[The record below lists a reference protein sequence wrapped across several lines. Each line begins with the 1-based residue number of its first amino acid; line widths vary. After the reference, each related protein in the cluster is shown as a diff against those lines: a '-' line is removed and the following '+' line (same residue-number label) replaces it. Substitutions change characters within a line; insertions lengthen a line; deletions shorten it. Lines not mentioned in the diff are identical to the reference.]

1 MSKVR
6 KGLALAASIAM
17 MLTMAAGCSGNT
29 PSSQPADSTPS
40 AGASAEGTDSAAGG
54 ETPATGAE
62 ANASREKVNI
72 RFSQYANNTD
82 DQEGMANDPIKKAIE
97 DTVNIT
103 LEYDTG
109 IEGYDDR
116 IATELAVGAAP
127 DLFPTWGEAT
137 KLRQYAEEEAVYN
150 IAEFINND
158 PERYPILYKIINSDE
173 YKMYNKMYTGDENA
187 AYAIYSF
194 SARAYPAF
202 SGVPAY
208 NTAILEEVNGGEVPS
223 TVSEF
228 VEFTQKAVDAGYS
241 GWWPYNAKL
250 TNWAEIDGTMALP
263 QGTSIRSPAS
273 YDWLWTGFL
282 PDDESKIGT
291 AEEHWTLMTVSDESK
306 EVVKTLAEMYANNG
320 IHNGVGTL
328 VDEDDGYAAFDN
340 GTLASYGY
348 GYGYYTQFKKL
359 YDTWMNAHPDDGSL
373 ADLTLGTAL
382 TDDEGNWMR
391 VYDVPTYVGAH
402 YFIPTSCEYPE
413 RVLDLVEFLAS
424 NEGQSLLF
432 RGIEGLTYTM
442 DGDEVVYNID
452 EFVNI
457 NKSYGYPNPDR
468 CRYMWFSYLFCAS
481 EMMLDLEN
489 NDWWEAVTTPYDNTL
504 DWAEGETRECYQ
516 YAIDTVESFIDN
528 VYVELPSYYGLA
540 ALDAEWGDVQTKLVE
555 ISNRY
560 LSQML
565 GGQLDVETGWEQ
577 YRAEY
582 EVAGGSDLEAAVNEA
597 IAEARE
603 TYA

>member
-1 MSKVR
+1 MSKI
-6 KGLALAASIAM
+6 KKMLALAISLVMI
-17 MLTMAAGCSGNT
+17 LTMLAGCSGGA
-29 PSSQPADSTPS
+29 PSSVAASS
-40 AGASAEGTDSAAGG
+40 AGSALPDTQAQ
-54 ETPATGAE
+54 T
-62 ANASREKVNI
+62 NADREKVNI
-72 RFSQYANNTD
+72 RFSQFANNTD
-82 DQEGMANDPIKKAIE
+82 DQKGMANDPIKKAIE
-97 DTVNIT
+97 DAVNIT

-116 IATELAVGAAP
+116 LATELAVGAAP
-127 DLFPTWGEAT
+127 DLFPTWGEVT

-150 IAEFINND
+150 IAEFINAD
-158 PERYPILYKIINSDE
+158 PERYPILYKMINSDE

-187 AYAIYSF
+187 AYAIYALSG
-194 SARAYPAF
+194 RAYPAF
-202 SGVPAY
+202 SGVPGY
-208 NTAILEEVNGGEVPS
+208 NTAILEEVNDGEVPA
-223 TVSEF
+223 TVNEF
-228 VEFTQKAVDAGYS
+228 VEFTEKAVDAGYS
-241 GWWPYNAKL
+241 GWWPYNNKL
-250 TNWAEIDGTMALP
+250 TNWAEIDGTIARP
-263 QGTSIRSPAS
+263 QGTSLRTPAT
-273 YDWLWTGFL
+273 YDWLWTGFQ

-291 AEEHWTLMTVSDESK
+291 DEEHWTLMTVSDKSK
-306 EVVKTLAEMYANNG
+306 EVMKTLAEMYANNG

-340 GTLASYGY
+340 ETLASYGY

-391 VYDVPTYVGAH
+391 VYDVPVYIGAH

-424 NEGQSLLF
+424 SEGQELLF
-432 RGIEGLTYTM
+432 RGVEGLTYTM
-442 DGDEVVYNID
+442 DGDSVVYNID

-489 NDWWEAVTTPYDNTL
+489 NDWWTAVTTPHDNTL
-504 DWAEGETRECYQ
+504 DWAEGETKECYQ
-516 YAIDTVESFIDN
+516 YAIDTVGSFIDN

-540 ALDAEWGDVQTKLVE
+540 ALDAEWGDIQTTLVE

-582 EVAGGSDLEAAVNEA
+582 EAAGGLDLENAVNEA
-597 IAEARE
+597 IAEARV
-603 TYA
+603 TYG